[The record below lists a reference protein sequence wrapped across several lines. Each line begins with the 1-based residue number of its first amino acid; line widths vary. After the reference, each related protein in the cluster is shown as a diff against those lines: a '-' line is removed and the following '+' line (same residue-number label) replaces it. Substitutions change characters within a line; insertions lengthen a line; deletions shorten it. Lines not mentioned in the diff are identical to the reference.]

1 MNIYL
6 SNIELDNQFVFYLF
20 FLGEKLLF
28 AKGAESSILPKCIGG
43 EIAKT
48 RIHVDEFALVSKD
61 SYDLKKKKLEKY
73 TCEKVEVSFFQQINQ
88 VLEIL

>member
-1 MNIYL
+1 MSTYNIDCL
-6 SNIELDNQFVFYLF
+6 HIVIEFSPGNFF
-20 FLGEKLLF
+20 FLSGEKLLF

-61 SYDLKKKKLEKY
+61 SCYLSIKKLKQTSKIY
-73 TCEKVEVSFFQQINQ
+73 
-88 VLEIL
+88 L